1 MCVCKQVAHAHTHAC
16 VMHAHLHTCLY
27 CTIPTHVCVCVLVV
41 LGGVGEAGQM
51 GAGKARMVAAGS
63 TAKAKSRA
71 AVCVVFVYIHIL

>member
-1 MCVCKQVAHAHTHAC
+1 VRERERGRESVCVCKQVAHAHTHAC

-51 GAGKARMVAAGS
+51 GAGKARMV
-63 TAKAKSRA
+63 
-71 AVCVVFVYIHIL
+71 